1 MVITRK
7 TLITELLKVEKD
19 AVIRQLIQL
28 NPNFSRLKNPVFRNT
43 LARMVN
49 IESACKMA
57 GCEISAFLD
66 AMREIGFVVLDQAE
80 VTDQPLP
87 QAPSISR
94 AFDQV
99 LDVRP
104 MLAQKQDPI
113 KIILQSIDTL
123 EEGNTLKLIAPF
135 EPIPLIHMLNG
146 KGYAHEVEQEG
157 GSVIT
162 YFRKDPNVA
171 RSQKMPVNTQTKPIE
186 TDFESLALKYAG
198 RLRTIDVR
206 NLEMPQPMI
215 MILENLQ
222 EMQDNEALFVY
233 HKKLPVYLLPHL
245 QERGYEHSTQPTED
259 GKMNLIIYKP

>member
-19 AVIRQLIQL
+19 AVIRQLTKL

-43 LARMVN
+43 IARMVT
-49 IESACKMA
+49 IEAACKVA
-57 GCEISAFLD
+57 GAEVPLFLD
-66 AMREIGFVVLDQAE
+66 AMKQIGFVVEDQINE
-80 VTDQPLP
+80 IESPDQQTSGIPKANC
-87 QAPSISR
+87 QE
-94 AFDQV
+94 

-104 MLAQKQDPI
+104 VLANKQDPI
-113 KIILQSIDTL
+113 KIILRHIDAL
-123 EEGNTLKLIAPF
+123 GENETLKLIAPF
-135 EPIPLIHMLNG
+135 EPVPLIHMLSV
-146 KGYAHEVEQEG
+146 KGYNYEVQQEG

-162 YFRKDPNVA
+162 YFWKDPNA
-171 RSQKMPVNTQTKPIE
+171 IPKKSAAAGKLPE
-186 TDFESLALKYAG
+186 TSEADFESLLSRYEG
-198 RLRTIDVR
+198 HMRTIDVR

-222 EMQDNEALFVY
+222 ELQEHEALFVH

-245 QERGYEHSTQPTED
+245 RERGYAHSTQPTAD